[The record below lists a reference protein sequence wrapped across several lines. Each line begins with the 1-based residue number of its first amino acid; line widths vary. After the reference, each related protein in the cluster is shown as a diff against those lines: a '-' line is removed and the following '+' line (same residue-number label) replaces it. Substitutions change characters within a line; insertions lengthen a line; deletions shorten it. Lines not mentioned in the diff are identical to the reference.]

1 MGFLGNLLGTNSL
14 NHSFNYTPST
24 ASYTPNNAMNQSIS
38 NLNQNA
44 SSQFNMQRNMYNQ
57 AQDLMEGRGSIM
69 EAWQN
74 QLSERMAN
82 QTASQSMQMNKQLA
96 QRGMGTGGLANLV
109 NAGMQNR
116 AGEQLSQGMVGLMGQ
131 GAQMGQGMMQSS
143 IQLGGLGMQGLQGAG
158 SLASQQ
164 DQRALQQA
172 MFNVQQQNEQ
182 RQYTMTSRYN
192 QAAGNRAA
200 RGEFAGNVM
209 GAAGTAAT
217 AKAMM
222 LCIPKGTEIDTS
234 KGKVKIEQLKAGDK
248 VLGFNGKEVTINQKH
263 EYKENPDL
271 NRFLEITFDDDSK
284 VNLCDMHKIDG
295 KRSKDYIVGNKI
307 NDKTIKNIKWY
318 GGVKTSY
325 DLLTDDKGYSI
336 SGIPVN
342 SMIEE
347 LVYTAYK
354 IKEAA

>member
-1 MGFLGNLLGTNSL
+1 MGFIGNLLGTNKL

-24 ASYTPNNAMNQSIS
+24 ASYSPNNAMNTTMNSMNQFS
-38 NLNQNA
+38 NTQMGL
-44 SSQFNMQRNMYNQ
+44 QRQTFNQ
-57 AQDLMEGRGSIM
+57 AQDMMRGEGQVM
-69 EAWQN
+69 DAWKN
-74 QLSERMAN
+74 QLAESMAN
-82 QTASQSMQMNKQLA
+82 QTATQSMQMNKQLA

-131 GAQMGQGMMQSS
+131 SAQMGQNMMQNSM
-143 IQLGGLGMQGLQGAG
+143 QLGQLGFQGLQGRG
-158 SLASQQ
+158 QLASQI

-172 MFNVQQQNEQ
+172 MFNAQQQNEQ

-200 RGEFAGNVM
+200 RGEFMGNVM
-209 GAAGTAAT
+209 GAAGAAAS
-217 AKAMM
+217 AKAVM
-222 LCIPKGTEIDTS
+222 LCIPKGTKIDTS
-234 KGKVKIEQLKAGDK
+234 KGKVKIEKLKAGDK

-284 VNLCDMHKIDG
+284 VNLCDMHKIDD
-295 KRSKDYIVGNKI
+295 KRSKDYVVGNKI
-307 NDKTIKNIKWY
+307 NNKTIKDIRWY

-347 LVYTAYK
+347 LMYTAYK